1 MQKIFSTEGKI
12 YEGMQR
18 IYQVL
23 LLTIIFILS
32 CLPVLTIGAA
42 MASAYGTAYKMV
54 DHREGVLY
62 KEYVHQFKQ
71 NFVLA
76 TEMWL
81 LILGVSSGV
90 FFLLPFIQPLL
101 IGNKIAYYLVM
112 LFVTLLVL
120 MGLYL
125 FPLIA
130 RFENNLTGTLVNAC
144 ILSLKHLP
152 SSILL
157 FFITI
162 GGGIMLP
169 LYLPS
174 LLFAW
179 LFLGIGTIIFIKAK
193 LLLGVFHSY
202 ENLEEG
208 S

>member
-23 LLTIIFILS
+23 LLTIIFLLS
-32 CLPVLTIGAA
+32 CLPVITIGAA
-42 MASAYGTAYKMV
+42 IASAYGTAYKMV
-54 DHREGVLY
+54 DHKEGVLY
-62 KEYVHQFKQ
+62 KEYGHQFKQ

-76 TEMWL
+76 TKMWM
-81 LILGVSSGV
+81 LILGVSGGS

-101 IGNKIAYYLVM
+101 LGNKIAYYLVM
-112 LFVTLLVL
+112 SLITLLVL

-130 RFENNLTGTLVNAC
+130 RFENNLSGTAINAFV
-144 ILSLKHLP
+144 LSLKHLP
-152 SSILL
+152 VSILL

-162 GGGIMLP
+162 GGGILVP
-169 LYLPS
+169 LYFPS
-174 LLFAW
+174 LLFVW
-179 LFLGIGTIIFIKAK
+179 LFLGIGTVIFIKAK
-193 LLLGVFHSY
+193 LLLNVFHSY

>member
-1 MQKIFSTEGKI
+1 M
-12 YEGMQR
+12 
-18 IYQVL
+18 
-23 LLTIIFILS
+23 FI
-32 CLPVLTIGAA
+32 
-42 MASAYGTAYKMV
+42 
-54 DHREGVLY
+54 
-62 KEYVHQFKQ
+62 
-71 NFVLA
+71 
-76 TEMWL
+76 
-81 LILGVSSGV
+81 
-90 FFLLPFIQPLL
+90 FLLPFIQPLL